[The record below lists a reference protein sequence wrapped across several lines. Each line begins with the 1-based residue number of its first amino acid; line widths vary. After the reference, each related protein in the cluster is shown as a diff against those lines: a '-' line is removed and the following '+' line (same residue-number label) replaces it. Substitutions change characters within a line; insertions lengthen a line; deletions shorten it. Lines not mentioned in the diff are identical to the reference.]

1 MAYLELQNLQREFA
15 GGVRA
20 LDGIEVAARPGRVPL
35 AARPVGL
42 RQDDRAA
49 PRRRLRPARRGP
61 DRHRRQG
68 HHERRAEQARHG
80 DGVPGV
86 LAVPEHDRGAERRVR
101 PEDPRQEEGRR
112 ARAGSPSC
120 SSSSASVT
128 RATAIRTSSP
138 AACSSASRLRARSRS
153 SRACCCSTSRCR
165 RSTRRCACSCARRS
179 GGSSSSSAITTL
191 YVTHDQ
197 EEALAVSD
205 HVAVMYRG
213 RIEQIGPPAEMY
225 SRPATPFVAEFIG
238 TMNRLEATIADSAAG
253 TVEHGGVD
261 AHRRRGAR
269 PDARRARAR
278 AHPPGDR
285 RARAGERLRRRRTRC
300 PAR

>member
-1 MAYLELQNLQREFA
+1 MRSTASKSQLGA
-15 GGVRA
+15 GG
-20 LDGIEVAARPGRVPL
+20 VPL

-49 PRRRLRPARRGP
+49 PRRRLRPARRGAH
-61 DRHRRQG
+61 RHRRQG
-68 HHERRAEQARHG
+68 HHEGRAEQARHG
-80 DGVPGV
+80 HGVPGV
-86 LAVPEHDRGAERRVR
+86 LALPEHDRRAERRVR
-101 PEDPRQEEGRR
+101 PEDPREGQGRALGARRR
-112 ARAGSPSC
+112 AARARRPRPRGH
-120 SSSSASVT
+120 
-128 RATAIRTSSP
+128 TAIRISSR
-138 AACSSASRLRARSRS
+138 AACSSASRSRAHSRS

-179 GGSSSSSAITTL
+179 AASSSSSGITTL

-238 TMNRLEATIADSAAG
+238 TMNRLEATIADSSTG
-253 TVEHGGVD
+253 TVEHGGVTLTVD
-261 AHRRRGAR
+261 AARGR
-269 PDARRARAR
+269 DEGRAGAR
-278 AHPPGDR
+278 AHPPGDG
-285 RARAGERLRRRRTRC
+285 RARAGERRPAARTRS